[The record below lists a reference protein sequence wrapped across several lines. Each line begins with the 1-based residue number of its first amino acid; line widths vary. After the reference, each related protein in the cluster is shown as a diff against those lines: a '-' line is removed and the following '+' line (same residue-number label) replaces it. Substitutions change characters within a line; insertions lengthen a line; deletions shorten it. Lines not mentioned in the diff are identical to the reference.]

1 MPAQLKQKSSLA
13 TVPISRL
20 PAVVLGGEDDVE
32 RVGVGNAEE
41 RELAEVRLSFPSAQ
55 WEKDIIKWEMHEGEK
70 LIYIR
75 KRLEVCMAFSK

>member
-1 MPAQLKQKSSLA
+1 MPAQLKQKSSRA

-55 WEKDIIKWEMHEGEK
+55 
-70 LIYIR
+70 
-75 KRLEVCMAFSK
+75 